1 MSDIEKAKEA
11 LNEAI
16 YTICRLC
23 KRLNPHH
30 TGSPETCDCT
40 DIEYLKKT
48 LAALEEKPA
57 EDALAVVEMWALE
70 HSGKYES
77 AHTANVDLSKRIEAY
92 ATSYHA
98 RECAKCRE
106 LGGSV

>member
-48 LAALEEKPA
+48 LAALEEKPSEACSTFRCYIASSDCSGCCLRKDCFPNEGQVQAFA
-57 EDALAVVEMWALE
+57 E
-70 HSGKYES
+70 
-77 AHTANVDLSKRIEAY
+77 
-92 ATSYHA
+92 SYHA

-106 LGGSV
+106 LGGRA